1 MDYAAYFSTG
11 PPQPYHFIGLP
22 PTPTYSHSVD
32 HDTIRSIEPLDTA
45 FLPPHSYDAFP
56 FSHNLPTTSGSP
68 DPVAQT
74 PMPVGSLDSGLGVDM
89 DERQSRTRSS
99 SEEKESGLTPAQ
111 SRRKA
116 QNRAAYSSSES
127 NTPMPRRGSE
137 SFVHKIL
144 TKSPHAHNFPLPPPH
159 TLTNALFPLHSQR
172 AFRERKERHVKD
184 LEAKLS
190 ALESSTHSLQSD
202 NERLKLALQ
211 RARTE
216 NEILRATSTTH
227 PSSPSASRPVSV
239 SYPSPGAHMS
249 ARAADG
255 DQALD
260 GYAVTSLTN
269 GSVIT
274 NGGAATGTGGK
285 ELPAQATWDLIQSHP
300 LVKQGLVD
308 IADVCERL
316 RGMARCDGH
325 GPVFEERAVWRT
337 VEESRRGGGDELI

>member
-1 MDYAAYFSTG
+1 MDYAYFSTG

-116 QNRAAYSSSES
+116 QNRAA
-127 NTPMPRRGSE
+127 
-137 SFVHKIL
+137 
-144 TKSPHAHNFPLPPPH
+144 
-159 TLTNALFPLHSQR
+159 QR

-227 PSSPSASRPVSV
+227 PSSPSASRPVSA
-239 SYPSPGAHMS
+239 SYPSPGAHMQARS
-249 ARAADG
+249 ADK

-260 GYAVTSLTN
+260 DYTVTSLTN
-269 GSVIT
+269 GSVIA

-285 ELPAQATWDLIQSHP
+285 ELPAQATWDLIQSHT

-316 RGMARCDGH
+316 RGMARCNGH
-325 GPVFEERAVWRT
+325 GPVFEEQAVWRA